1 LDQRGTRDGS
11 RGGYAQLVTR
21 FTFATGNAK
30 KLLSVPLYALGGIA
44 GLAVPRRAGSWVFGC
59 GSGLGEGALALM
71 LYAREQSP
79 APSATWLA
87 RNTAELEQAS
97 ALGLPAVLRS
107 SWRGFWRTLRAEVI
121 VVTHGL
127 GDANR
132 FGVRG
137 GFGARRG
144 FGVRGSFV
152 VQLWHG
158 IPLKRI
164 QLDSPVTFRGRF
176 TPGFV
181 AAMLRGLYRRNM
193 SAIRLLPAASEYSAQ
208 RLRTAFG
215 LAADR
220 VVVTG
225 DPRDDVLLRGTE
237 QSRLDS
243 ARQLLRRSLGELG
256 SPRVLL
262 YAPTWRDGER
272 DPGVPSDFE
281 WQAIADY
288 LEASDSLLVLRPH
301 PHSVG
306 DDDAG
311 PAASARIRM
320 LDAASQNDITT
331 VLPAVDLL
339 ITDYSSIAYD
349 FALTGRPIAFLAPDL
364 DDYTASRG
372 LYEPYTHFSGGTE
385 VRSWPELLALLTR
398 ADSDAAVLEVLRAHS
413 SELAAECHAFRDGRS
428 TERVYG
434 EILARLGE
442 PA

>member
-1 LDQRGTRDGS
+1 V
-11 RGGYAQLVTR
+11 AR
-21 FTFATGNAK
+21 FTFARGNAK
-30 KLLSVPLYALGGIA
+30 KLLSLPLYALGGIA
-44 GLAVPRRAGSWVFGC
+44 GLVVPRRPGTWVFGC
-59 GSGLGEGALALM
+59 GSGLGEGALALA
-71 LYAREQSP
+71 LYAREQDP
-79 APSATWLA
+79 VPSITWLA
-87 RNTAELEQAS
+87 RNAAELGQAR

-107 SWRGFWRTLRAEVI
+107 SRHGFWRTLRAEVV

-137 GFGARRG
+137 G
-144 FGVRGSFV
+144 FV

-176 TPGFV
+176 TPRFV
-181 AAMLRGLYRRNM
+181 AAMLRVLYRRSNA
-193 SAIRLLPAASEYSAQ
+193 AIRLLPAASEYSAR

-215 LAADR
+215 LAGER

-225 DPRDDVLLRGTE
+225 DPRDDVLVRGTE
-237 QSRLDS
+237 ASRTDS
-243 ARQLLRRSLGELG
+243 ARRLLRQSLGELG
-256 SPRVLL
+256 TSRVLL
-262 YAPTWRDGER
+262 YAPTWRDGDR
-272 DPGVPSDFE
+272 DPGVPSGPE

-288 LEASDSLLVLRPH
+288 LETSDSVLVLRPH

-306 DDDAG
+306 DYDAG
-311 PAASARIRM
+311 PALSPRIHL
-320 LDAASQNDITT
+320 LDAASQNDITP
-331 VLPAVDLL
+331 VLPAVALL

-349 FALTGRPIAFLAPDL
+349 FSLTGRPIAFLAPDL
-364 DDYTASRG
+364 DDYARSRG
-372 LYEPYTHFSGGTE
+372 LYEPYAHFSGGTE
-385 VRSWPELLALLTR
+385 VRSWPELLALLER
-398 ADSDAAVLEVLRAHS
+398 ADSDAAVLEALRQHS
-413 SELAAECHAFRDGRS
+413 AGLATECHSFHDGRS

>member
-1 LDQRGTRDGS
+1 
-11 RGGYAQLVTR
+11 VTR
-21 FTFATGNAK
+21 FTFAKGNAK
-30 KLLSVPLYALGGIA
+30 RLLSAPVYALGGIA
-44 GLAVPRRAGSWVFGC
+44 GLVVPRRAGTWVFGC
-59 GSGLGEGALALM
+59 GSGLGEGALALA

-79 APSATWLA
+79 APSVTWLA
-87 RNTAELEQAS
+87 RNAVELEQAK

-107 SWRGFWRTLRAEVI
+107 GWRGFWRTLRAEVI

-144 FGVRGSFV
+144 FV

-164 QLDSPVTFRGRF
+164 QLDASVTFRGRF
-176 TPGFV
+176 TPGFM
-181 AAMLRGLYRRNM
+181 AAMLRRLYRRNM
-193 SAIRLLPAASEYSAQ
+193 AAIRLLPAASEYSAE

-237 QSRLDS
+237 RSRADS

-256 SPRVLL
+256 TSRVLL

-272 DPGVPSDFE
+272 DPGVPNDSE
-281 WQAIADY
+281 WSAIADY
-288 LEASDSLLVLRPH
+288 LEANDSLLVLRPH

-306 DDDAG
+306 DYDAG

-320 LDAASQNDITT
+320 LDAAAQNDVTP
-331 VLPAVDLL
+331 VLSAVDLL

-372 LYEPYTHFSGGTE
+372 LYESYTHFSGGTE
-385 VRSWPELLALLTR
+385 VRSWPEVLELLTR
-398 ADSDAAVLEVLRAHS
+398 VGSDAAALEALRAHS
-413 SELAAECHAFRDGRS
+413 SRLAAECHAFRDGRS

>member
-1 LDQRGTRDGS
+1 M
-11 RGGYAQLVTR
+11 TR
-21 FTFATGNAK
+21 FTFAKGNAK
-30 KLLSVPLYALGGIA
+30 KLLSVPLYALGGMA
-44 GLAVPRRAGSWVFGC
+44 GLVVPRRAGSWVFGC
-59 GSGLGEGALALM
+59 GSGLGEGALALV

-79 APSATWLA
+79 APSVTWLA
-87 RNTAELEQAS
+87 RNTAELEQAN

-137 GFGARRG
+137 GSGARRG
-144 FGVRGSFV
+144 FGVRGGFV

-164 QLDSPVTFRGRF
+164 QLDSAVTFRGRF
-176 TPGFV
+176 TPRFV
-181 AAMLRGLYRRNM
+181 DAMLRGLYRRNN
-193 SAIRLLPAASEYSAQ
+193 AVIRLLPAASEYSAQ

-215 LAADR
+215 LDADR

-225 DPRDDVLLRGTE
+225 DPRDDVLLRGTQ

-243 ARQLLRRSLGELG
+243 ARQLLQKSLGELDA
-256 SPRVLL
+256 SRVLL
-262 YAPTWRDGER
+262 YAPTWRDGAR
-272 DPGVPSDFE
+272 DPGVPSDSE
-281 WQAIADY
+281 WRAIAGY

-306 DDDAG
+306 DYRAG
-311 PAASARIRM
+311 PVTSARIRM
-320 LDAASQNDITT
+320 LDAASQNDITP
-331 VLPAVDLL
+331 VLPAVGLL

-364 DDYTASRG
+364 DDYATSHG
-372 LYEPYTHFSGGTE
+372 LYEPYTRFSSGTE
-385 VRSWPELLALLTR
+385 VRSWPELLELLAR
-398 ADSDAAVLEVLRAHS
+398 ADSDTAVLDTLEEHS
-413 SELAAECHAFRDGRS
+413 ARLAAECHAFHDGRS
-428 TERVYG
+428 TERVYS
-434 EILARLGE
+434 EILARLRE

>member
-1 LDQRGTRDGS
+1 M
-11 RGGYAQLVTR
+11 
-21 FTFATGNAK
+21 
-30 KLLSVPLYALGGIA
+30 PLYALGGIA
-44 GLAVPRRAGSWVFGC
+44 GLVVPRRSGAWVFGC
-59 GSGLGEGALALM
+59 GSGLGEGALALA
-71 LYAREQSP
+71 LYAREQNP
-79 APSATWLA
+79 APSITWLA
-87 RNTAELEQAS
+87 RNAAELEHAA

-107 SWRGFWRTLRAEVI
+107 GRRGFWRTLRAEVI

-132 FGVRG
+132 FGMRG
-137 GFGARRG
+137 GFGAGRG
-144 FGVRGSFV
+144 FV

-193 SAIRLLPAASEYSAQ
+193 SAIRLLPAASEYSAA

-237 QSRLDS
+237 RARIDS
-243 ARQLLRRSLGELG
+243 ARQLLLRSLGELG
-256 SPRVLL
+256 SSRVLL
-262 YAPTWRDGER
+262 YAPTWRDGKR
-272 DPGVPSDFE
+272 DPGVPSGSE
-281 WQAIADY
+281 WDAIAEY

-306 DDDAG
+306 DYAAG
-311 PAASARIRM
+311 PAVSARIRM
-320 LDAASQNDITT
+320 LDATSQNDVTP

-372 LYEPYTHFSGGTE
+372 LYEPYAHFSGGTE
-385 VRSWPELLALLTR
+385 VRSWPELLELLRR
-398 ADSDAAVLEVLRAHS
+398 ADSDRAVLEALQAHS